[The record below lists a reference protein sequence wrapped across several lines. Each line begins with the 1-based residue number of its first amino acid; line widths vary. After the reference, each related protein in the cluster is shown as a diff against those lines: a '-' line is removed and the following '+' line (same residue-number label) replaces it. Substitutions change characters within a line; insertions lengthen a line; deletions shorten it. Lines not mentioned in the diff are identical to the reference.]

1 MLTLGICRTCIIL
14 ENRFEA
20 VSAIAI
26 LQSCVPRGPKRFEN
40 KNGQTWRAC
49 HCPKWSI
56 GNIPG
61 YLGQF
66 WAYLHSFGSFWTQI
80 NILPQEHKLPIV
92 QSALEQKIKFFSEMV
107 QKSPYGPKMVPNAPK
122 NKNMLHSSFRTIW
135 TTFGYWQVFHV
146 WPFLIRKGP
155 FWTPPCTWLKNGNG
169 CPGQLKRA
177 ERG

>member
-14 ENRFEA
+14 RIIWNRFEA

-26 LQSCVPRGPKRFEN
+26 LQSCVPRGPKGFEN
-40 KNGQTWRAC
+40 KNGQTWQAY

-80 NILPQEHKLPIV
+80 DILPLEHKLPIV
-92 QSALEQKIKFFSEMV
+92 QSALEQKIKFCLKWSKRVLMG
-107 QKSPYGPKMVPNAPK
+107 QKWSQMLPKTK
-122 NKNMLHSSFRTIW
+122 TCYIHHF
-135 TTFGYWQVFHV
+135 
-146 WPFLIRKGP
+146 GP
-155 FWTPPCTWLKNGNG
+155 FEPLSDIDKSSMSGHF
-169 CPGQLKRA
+169 
-177 ERG
+177 